1 MLCNSTDICQQR
13 IPELYE
19 DQLVSAQKAEASTP
33 ALPGEGGRIHSIFTW
48 FFRSGREETHRR
60 RADPL
65 PSPYGAS
72 SSRTLN
78 HLTVMVPILRKRK
91 PGLSEAKP
99 PYWVPGR
106 ERAPGRASASA
117 SGKPRAASLGTL
129 GRCRGRLPM
138 DQDEWRV
145 NDGEESGRVPSPTP
159 AATPSSLFVVPFS
172 FQELRI

>member
-1 MLCNSTDICQQR
+1 MLSLFTEFLRHISRRKVKRITAPIGSHHPTISGLCNGTDICQQR

-19 DQLVSAQKAEASTP
+19 DQLVSAQKAETSTP
-33 ALPGEGGRIHSIFTW
+33 ALPGEGDRIHSVFPW
-48 FFRSGREETHRR
+48 FFLSGREEMHRR

-78 HLTVMVPILRKRK
+78 HLIVMVPTLRKRK
-91 PGLSEAKP
+91 PGLSEVKP

-117 SGKPRAASLGTL
+117 SGKPRAASLGT
-129 GRCRGRLPM
+129 
-138 DQDEWRV
+138 
-145 NDGEESGRVPSPTP
+145 
-159 AATPSSLFVVPFS
+159 
-172 FQELRI
+172 